1 MIADKY
7 ILIVEDEA
15 VNRIYFSRILGK
27 EGFKVEQASNG
38 RDAVKM
44 VLNKDYDLVLM
55 DLKMPLLDG
64 IEATRAIRKNESRHT
79 PIIALTSYSYPEDQ
93 MRCRSAGMDDFLSK
107 PINDRLL
114 MVKVNKY
121 IKSD

>member
-1 MIADKY
+1 MKADRY

-55 DLKMPLLDG
+55 DLKMPLLNG
-64 IEATRAIRKNESRHT
+64 IDATRAIRKKESRHT